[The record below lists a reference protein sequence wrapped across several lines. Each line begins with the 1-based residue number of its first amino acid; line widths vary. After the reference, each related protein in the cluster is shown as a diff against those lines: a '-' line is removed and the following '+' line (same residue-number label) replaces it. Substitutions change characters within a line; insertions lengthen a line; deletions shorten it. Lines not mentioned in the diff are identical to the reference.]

1 MGFRVIWSE
10 DAVQDLRTIRH
21 HYRETRGEDSAVLVM
36 NDIYS
41 RVDRLQELPLVQGTR
56 LHGSTRVLHH
66 PPYLI
71 HYRTDEV
78 KQAVYIRRIKDG
90 RRAG

>member
-1 MGFRVIWSE
+1 
-10 DAVQDLRTIRH
+10 
-21 HYRETRGEDSAVLVM
+21 M

-41 RVDRLQELPLVQGTR
+41 HIDRLQELPLLQGTP

-71 HYRTDEV
+71 HYLTDEDN
-78 KQAVYIRRIKDG
+78 QAVYIRRIKDG
-90 RRAG
+90 RRR